1 MNIPAVIPADTPPH
15 GLVHYNAAC
24 AAVAAAKS
32 TDEAKDWRDRAEA
45 MRAYAHQSKN
55 RQLEIDAAEIRIRA
69 ERRLGQLIAEQ
80 KATVGLAT
88 GVRMA
93 GRDTFGGAVMEPPTE
108 NRPTLSDIGVDKK
121 LSAHSQKV
129 AAIPEAEFE
138 DLVADWRDT
147 LETENERVSTNILAA
162 AEKAA
167 AKPHVAHNTG
177 KVEWYTP
184 GHILD
189 AARAVLGGFDLD
201 PASSAAANE
210 AVRAARIF
218 TAEDDGLAQEWPV
231 GRIWMNPPY
240 ASGLVDKFALRFCQA
255 IRDGSSGVVLVNNAT
270 ETGWFQELLGV
281 ADAVC
286 FPKGRVRF
294 VDPEKGE
301 AGAPLQGQAIIYCGP
316 KPDAFRAAFCERGTV
331 LCPLR

>member
-1 MNIPAVIPADTPPH
+1 MNIPAVIPADTLPH
-15 GLVHYNAAC
+15 GLVRYNAAC

-138 DLVADWRDT
+138 DIVADWRDT

-162 AEKAA
+162 AEKAT

-177 KVEWYTP
+177 NNEWYTP
-184 GHILD
+184 DDILA
-189 AARAVLGGFDLD
+189 AARDVMGGIWLD
-201 PASSAAANE
+201 PASSEIANRRVG
-210 AVRAARIF
+210 ATIYF
-218 TAEDDGLAQEWPV
+218 DKDDDGLRQSWT
-231 GRIWMNPPY
+231 GGTIWMNPPY
-240 ASGLVDKFALRFCQA
+240 APELVRQFADKLVETVESYPTIA
-255 IRDGSSGVVLVNNAT
+255 IVLVNNAT
-270 ETGWFQELLGV
+270 ETRWFQRMAGV
-281 ADAVC
+281 CRAIC
-286 FPKGRVRF
+286 FPSARVRF
-294 VDPEKGE
+294 LDPDGNP
-301 AGAPLQGQAIIYCGP
+301 GAPLQGQAILYFGFE
-316 KPDAFRAAFCERGTV
+316 PDRFCERFAGFGFV
-331 LCPLR
+331 VRHG